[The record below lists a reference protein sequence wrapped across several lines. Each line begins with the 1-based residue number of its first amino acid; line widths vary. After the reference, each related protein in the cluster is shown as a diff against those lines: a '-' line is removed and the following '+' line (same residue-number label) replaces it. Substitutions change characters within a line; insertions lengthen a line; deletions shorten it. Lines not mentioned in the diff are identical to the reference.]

1 MSLTIHELKALKTI
15 SGELANSSTRG
26 LPGQSL
32 PRATVCAHKQI
43 GTECVLEVTK
53 SQAES

>member
-26 LPGQSL
+26 LPGQSRT
-32 PRATVCAHKQI
+32 RATVCAHKQI
-43 GTECVLEVTK
+43 GTELVLEVTK
-53 SQAES
+53 PPADS